1 MTAQEFKIAFTKA
14 MLTWYEGAEVGT
26 DPRGEWEYSFC
37 GYMWRTTPGDA
48 AIPTFNSEATYRWK
62 QPNKRTITI
71 DGVELVAPELAA
83 FEVGTYVYV
92 MTLASAESHI
102 WGSPCCNYDW
112 LAMGLIFL
120 TREDAQAMSDA
131 QRKQRMGGVL

>member
-1 MTAQEFKIAFTKA
+1 MTEQQFKIAFTKA
-14 MLTWYEGAEVGT
+14 MLEWYENGEVGP
-26 DPRGEWEYSFC
+26 DPRYEWEYC
-37 GYMWRTTPGDA
+37 GASGEWRQNYRTEKPYFTK
-48 AIPTFNSEATYRWK
+48 SMSYRWK